1 MFRIE
6 IWDVILSAVAAGLA
20 IGWWLSRQAKHGET
34 AAQEAGSAEWS
45 LERHAA
51 FARPAGRCAYEH
63 FSKFRLN

>member
-1 MFRIE
+1 MLRIE
-6 IWDVILSAVAAGLA
+6 IRDVILSAVAAGLV
-20 IGWWLSRQAKHGET
+20 IGWWLSRQPKHGESGDH
-34 AAQEAGSAEWS
+34 EAGAPGWN